1 MAAPARLAPDAVFC
15 LEAPRHD
22 PGRSGATLYFF
33 RNRQFACW
41 DVAGEAMLPGYP
53 RDTDAAFPGLLDS
66 FPGSAL
72 RGALH
77 VPQWGARVYFFF
89 EGQREAIAWD
99 LERGAAAER
108 VAVASLLPSAV
119 TQEDFTPAYAQLG
132 DGTRV
137 IYAFR
142 GYDYTRFTLDG
153 ASPPREDAGFP
164 RRIETDW
171 KDGLVLAPRTA
182 VYVDWPS
189 RSSAHSN
196 RKLYFFM
203 GNLYL
208 RWDVPSNT
216 RNYRL
221 DIVSGWKGWPEFT

>member
-1 MAAPARLAPDAVFC
+1 MSAVAAPPRRAPDAVFC
-15 LEAPRHD
+15 LD
-22 PGRSGATLYFF
+22 ATLYFF
-33 RNRQFACW
+33 RGRKFACW
-41 DVAGEAMLPGYP
+41 DVVGEAMLPGYP
-53 RDTDAAFPGLLDS
+53 RDVASAFPGLLDA
-66 FPGSAL
+66 FPGAEL

-77 VPQWGARVYFFF
+77 VPEWGARVYFLF
-89 EGQREAIAWD
+89 EGRREAIAWNLD
-99 LERGAAAER
+99 AGTVEGR
-108 VAVASLLPSAV
+108 VAVAELLPGEL
-119 TQEDFTPAYAQLG
+119 TREDFTPAYSQLA

-142 GYDYTRFTLDG
+142 GYDYTRFTVSGSAPL
-153 ASPPREDAGFP
+153 REDPGFP
-164 RRIETDW
+164 RRIDADW
-171 KDGLVLAPRTA
+171 KDGLVLAPRSA
-182 VYVDWPS
+182 VYVEWPS

-221 DIVSGWKGWPEFT
+221 DIVSGWKGWPDFA